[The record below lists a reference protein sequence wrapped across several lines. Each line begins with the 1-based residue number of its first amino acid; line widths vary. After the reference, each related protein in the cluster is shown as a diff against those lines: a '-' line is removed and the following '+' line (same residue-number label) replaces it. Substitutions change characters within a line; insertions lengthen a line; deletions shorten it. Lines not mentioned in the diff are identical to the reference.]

1 MGDLGE
7 EADKLDE
14 QIWGS
19 DEEQDEEQSNV
30 CTRYTPNFSFL
41 HTYFPDILK
50 WDRYCEAINIP
61 FQE

>member
-50 WDRYCEAINIP
+50 KDRYCEAINIP